1 MKIQNIGVD
10 ISEVSRF
17 RKMPYQRH
25 RLFYENIFTPLEIKY
40 CLSKKDPYQH
50 FAARFAA
57 KEAVAKAA
65 CLNIYAAN
73 RIEIFNDKNG
83 HPLVRSRLIKGKAL
97 LSLSHT
103 KSRAIA
109 FALKVS

>member
-1 MKIQNIGVD
+1 MNIKAIGVD
-10 ISEVSRF
+10 IIEVSRF
-17 RKMPYQRH
+17 RKMPYKRH
-25 RLFYENIFTPLEIKY
+25 RVFYKNIFTPTEIKY
-40 CLSKKDPYQH
+40 CLSKKDPYPH

-73 RIEIFNDKNG
+73 LIEIFNDKNG
-83 HPLVRSRLIKGKAL
+83 HPLVRSRIIKRKVF

-103 KSRAIA
+103 KDQAIA
-109 FALKVS
+109 FALRTD